1 MGSNIY
7 DCVKTMRYNTVVIT
21 GAANGIG
28 MQLAIILSKQC
39 DSLVLIDLESPRVL
53 EDVVDI
59 CLSNGCEVY
68 FTSLDVTLEKELHS
82 YLAQTLTNIGA
93 VDLVIAAAGISP
105 KVRDQQDSYDRN
117 LLMETNYYGVANT
130 FSFFLKNF
138 VDAEVR
144 EIKFVAITSIAS
156 KVATHN
162 SGYYSASKAALA
174 KYIDAL
180 RLKYGDTKFEFH
192 EIVCGF
198 VDTRVNAGLKHAKG
212 IMISDNR
219 AAKLINRAIAR
230 KFKRIHSIP
239 KFQNF
244 PWFAL
249 SISPLALR
257 NLFLSRLYKIIYK
270 K

>member
-1 MGSNIY
+1 
-7 DCVKTMRYNTVVIT
+7 MRYKTVVVT

-28 MQLAIILSKQC
+28 KQLAIILSKQC
-39 DSLVLIDLESPRVL
+39 DSLVLIDLESPQVL
-53 EDVVDI
+53 DNVVDI
-59 CLSNGCEVY
+59 CLNNGCEVY
-68 FTSLDVTLEKELHS
+68 STALDVTLEKELHS
-82 YLAQTLTNIGA
+82 YLAQTLTNVGA

-105 KVRDQQDSYDRN
+105 KVRDKQDSYDRN

-130 FSFFLKNF
+130 FSFFLETV
-138 VDAEVR
+138 VDAEAR

-156 KVATHN
+156 RVATHN

-174 KYIDAL
+174 IYIDAL

-212 IMISDNR
+212 VMIPDNR
-219 AAKLINRAIAR
+219 AAKLIVRAITR
-230 KFKRIHSIP
+230 KFKKIHSIP
-239 KFQNF
+239 KFQNI

-249 SISPLALR
+249 SISPVMLR